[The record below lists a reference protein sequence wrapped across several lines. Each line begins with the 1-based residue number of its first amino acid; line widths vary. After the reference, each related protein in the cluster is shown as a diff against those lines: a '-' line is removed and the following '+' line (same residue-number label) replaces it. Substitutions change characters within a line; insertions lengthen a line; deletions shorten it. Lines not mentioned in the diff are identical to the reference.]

1 MDDVVRPPAG
11 RLHADPFIA
20 DYKCGRAVNASE
32 ATFDTLK
39 MTCQQALTPSPALR
53 EGEASL
59 AIKIFSAMPRSN

>member
-1 MDDVVRPPAG
+1 
-11 RLHADPFIA
+11 LHVDPFIA

-39 MTCQQALTPSPALR
+39 MTCQQALTPSPSIER
-53 EGEASL
+53 RGGPSL